1 MPVPTTRALWLAALS
16 LIPAAAALLSPSIAP
31 VLLAIDAALLVLVA
45 IDFVLAPRAS
55 ELEIRRIV
63 EPVLSAGRVNVVK
76 LEVTPLRRSVSGD
89 LRDWVTPGPQVEGHR
104 QRFPLPAPAGRGAG
118 ARGETILEWRLTP
131 STRGDL
137 QFGPVTLKLDGPLGL
152 CSRRQTV
159 ALPQSV
165 KVFPD
170 LTVLSR
176 DALELARA
184 EDQVSRRVIRVRA
197 EGREFESLR
206 EYRPGDDRRS
216 IDWKATARRGKPF
229 VRQHQPEK
237 NQQVI
242 LLLDCGRH
250 MAGESEGRRKLDHA
264 VDATLRLAKVALDQG
279 DLVGVLAFGR
289 DVKRW
294 LPPRKGVEQLRAIAQ
309 ALYQVEAV
317 LEESNYGAAIDH
329 AFAKGSRRSLV
340 VVLTDLMD
348 RDTASALLLRTR
360 KLVPRHLPL
369 VVSLQDQAV
378 HRVATEVPATAAA
391 AYERVIA
398 AKLER
403 DGEATVA
410 RLREGGARVV
420 RGTPAVFASAGVS
433 AYLDIK
439 QRGLL

>member
-1 MPVPTTRALWLAALS
+1 MPIPTTRALWLAALS
-16 LIPAAAALLSPSIAP
+16 LVPAAVALLSPSIAP
-31 VLLAIDAALLVLVA
+31 LLIAFDVALVLLVA
-45 IDFVLAPRAS
+45 VDFFLAPRAES
-55 ELEIRRIV
+55 LEIRRIV
-63 EPVLSAGRVNVVK
+63 EPVLSSGRSNLVK
-76 LEVTPLRRSVSGD
+76 LEVTPRLRSGRTVNGE
-89 LRDWVTPGPQVEGHR
+89 LRDWVTPGPAIEGHR
-104 QRFPLPAPAGRGAG
+104 QRFKGACV
-118 ARGETILEWRLTP
+118 LEWRLTP

-137 QFGPVTLKLDGPLGL
+137 HFGPITVRLDGPLGL
-152 CSRRQTV
+152 CTRRQTI
-159 ALPQSV
+159 ALRQSV
-165 KVFPD
+165 RVFPD
-170 LTVLSR
+170 LSVLSR

-250 MAGESEGRRKLDHA
+250 MAGESNGRRKLDHA
-264 VDATLRLAKVALDQG
+264 VDAALRLAKVALDQG

-294 LPPRKGVEQLRAIAQ
+294 LPPRKGLDQLRAIAQ

-317 LEESNYGAAIDH
+317 LEESNYGAAMDQ
-329 AFAKGSRRSLV
+329 AFARGARRSLV
-340 VVLTDLMD
+340 IVLTDLVD
-348 RDTASALLLRTR
+348 QATSAALLVRTR
-360 KLVPRHLPL
+360 RLVPRHLPMI
-369 VVSLQDQAV
+369 VSLQDEAV
-378 HRVATEVPATAAA
+378 HRAATEVPITASA
-391 AYERVIA
+391 AYERVVA
-398 AKLER
+398 ARIER

-420 RGTPAVFASAGVS
+420 RGTPSAFASAGVS

>member
-16 LIPAAAALLSPSIAP
+16 LIPAAVALLSPSIAP
-31 VLLAIDAALLVLVA
+31 LLIAFDGALLALIAV
-45 IDFVLAPRAS
+45 DFFLAPRAGS
-55 ELEIRRIV
+55 LELNRTV
-63 EPVLSAGRVNVVK
+63 EPVLSSGRVNVVK
-76 LEVTPLRRSVSGD
+76 LEVIPRGKRVSGE
-89 LRDWVTPGPQVEGHR
+89 LRDWVTPGPVVEGHQ
-104 QRFPLPAPAGRGAG
+104 QRFSGHTL
-118 ARGETILEWRLTP
+118 LEWRLTP

-137 QFGPVTLKLDGPLGL
+137 RFGPVTLKLNGPLGL
-152 CSRRQTV
+152 CTRRQTV

-165 KVFPD
+165 KVYPD
-170 LTVLSR
+170 LSVLSR
-176 DALELARA
+176 DALELARS

-250 MAGESEGRRKLDHA
+250 MAGESDGRRKLDHA
-264 VDATLRLAKVALDQG
+264 VDAALRLAKVALDQG

-294 LPPRKGVEQLRAIAQ
+294 LPPRKGAEQLRAIAQ

-317 LEESNYGAAIDH
+317 LEESNYGAAIDQ
-329 AFAKGSRRSLV
+329 AFAKGARRSLV
-340 VVLTDLMD
+340 IVLTDLVD
-348 RDTASALLLRTR
+348 RDSAASLLLRTKR
-360 KLVPRHLPL
+360 LVPRHLPMI
-369 VVSLQDQAV
+369 VSLHDGAV
-378 HRVATEVPATAAA
+378 HRVATEVPATATA
-391 AYERVIA
+391 AYERVVA

-420 RGTPAVFASAGVS
+420 RGSPAVFASAGVS

>member
-1 MPVPTTRALWLAALS
+1 MPVPTTRALWLGAFS
-16 LIPAAAALLSPSIAP
+16 LVPAAAAILSPSIAP
-31 VLLAIDAALLVLVA
+31 ALLAIDAALLLLIAV
-45 IDFVLAPRAS
+45 DFFLAPRAS
-55 ELEIRRIV
+55 ELELRRVV
-63 EPVLSAGRVNVVK
+63 EPVLSSWRVNVVK
-76 LEVTPLRRSVSGD
+76 LEVTPLRRVVSGE
-89 LRDWVTPGPQVEGHR
+89 LRDWVTPGPHVEGHR
-104 QRFPLPAPAGRGAG
+104 QRFTGAS
-118 ARGETILEWRLTP
+118 IIEWKLTP
-131 STRGDL
+131 FTRGDL

-152 CSRRQTV
+152 CTRRQTV

-170 LTVLSR
+170 LTVLTR

-206 EYRPGDDRRS
+206 EYRPGDDRRT

-237 NQQVI
+237 NQQVL

-279 DLVGVLAFGR
+279 DLVGVLAFGK

-329 AFAKGSRRSLV
+329 AFAKGAKRSLV

-348 RDTASALLLRTR
+348 RDTAATLLLRTR
-360 KLVPRHLPL
+360 RLVPRHLPL
-369 VVSLQDQAV
+369 IVSLQDQAV
-378 HRVATEVPATAAA
+378 HRVATDVPATAAA
-391 AYERVIA
+391 AYERMIA
-398 AKLER
+398 ARLER

>member
-31 VLLAIDAALLVLVA
+31 VLLAIDAALLVLIAV
-45 IDFVLAPRAS
+45 DFFLAPRAS
-55 ELEIRRIV
+55 ELELRRIV

-76 LEVTPLRRSVSGD
+76 LEVTPRRRPVSGE

-104 QRFPLPAPAGRGAG
+104 QRFEGA
-118 ARGETILEWRLTP
+118 AIVEWRLTP

-152 CSRRQTV
+152 CTRRQTV
-159 ALPQSV
+159 ALPQAV

-170 LTVLSR
+170 LTVLTR

-237 NQQVI
+237 NQQVL

-329 AFAKGSRRSLV
+329 AFAKGAKRSLV
-340 VVLTDLMD
+340 IVLTDLMD

-369 VVSLQDQAV
+369 VISLQDQAV

-398 AKLER
+398 ARLER
-403 DGEATVA
+403 EGEATVA

>member
-1 MPVPTTRALWLAALS
+1 MPIPTTRALWLAALS
-16 LIPAAAALLSPSIAP
+16 LAPAVVALLSPSIAP
-31 VLLAIDAALLVLVA
+31 GLIAFDVALVVLIA
-45 IDFVLAPRAS
+45 IDFFLAPRVNG
-55 ELEIRRIV
+55 LRIRRMV
-63 EPVLSAGRVNVVK
+63 EPVLSSGRVNLVRVELLSDK
-76 LEVTPLRRSVSGD
+76 AVRGE
-89 LRDWVTPGPQVEGHR
+89 LRDWVTPGPHVEGHR
-104 QRFPLPAPAGRGAG
+104 QRFSSGD
-118 ARGETILEWRLTP
+118 TIEWRLTP

-137 QFGPVTLKLDGPLGL
+137 EFGPLTLRLDGPLGL
-152 CSRRQTV
+152 CSRRQSV
-159 ALPQSV
+159 ALPQKV

-170 LTVLSR
+170 LSVLSR

-184 EDQVSRRVIRVRA
+184 EDQVSRKVIRVRA

-216 IDWKATARRGKPF
+216 IDWKATARRGRPF
-229 VRQHQPEK
+229 VRQHQPER

-250 MAGESEGRRKLDHA
+250 MAGEVDGRRKLDHA

-294 LPPRKGVEQLRAIAQ
+294 LPPRKGAEQLRAIAQ

-317 LEESNYGAAIDH
+317 LEESNYGAAMDQ
-329 AFAKGSRRSLV
+329 AFARGARRSLV
-340 VVLTDLMD
+340 IVLTDLVD
-348 RDTASALLLRTR
+348 PETAACLLLRTR
-360 KLVPRHLPL
+360 RLVPRHLPMI
-369 VVSLQDQAV
+369 VSLQDEAV
-378 HRVATEVPATAAA
+378 HRVATEVPSTPAA
-391 AYERVIA
+391 AYERIVA
-398 AKLER
+398 ARLER

-410 RLREGGARVV
+410 KLREGGARVV
-420 RGTPAVFASAGVS
+420 RGTPAVFASAGVN

>member
-16 LIPAAAALLSPSIAP
+16 LVPAAVALLSPSIAP
-31 VLLAIDAALLVLVA
+31 VLIAFDVALSVLIA
-45 IDFVLAPRAS
+45 IDFFLAPRADA
-55 ELEIRRIV
+55 LQLRRIV
-63 EPVLSAGRVNVVK
+63 EPVLSSGRVNIVRVE
-76 LEVTPLRRSVSGD
+76 LTARSRAVTGE
-89 LRDWVTPGPQVEGHR
+89 LRDWVTPGPVIENHR
-104 QRFPLPAPAGRGAG
+104 QRFSVSG
-118 ARGETILEWRLTP
+118 TTVIEWRLTP

-137 QFGPVTLKLDGPLGL
+137 KFGPLTLKLDGPLGL
-152 CSRRQTV
+152 CTRRQSV
-159 ALPQSV
+159 ALPQTV

-170 LTVLSR
+170 LSVLSR

-229 VRQHQPEK
+229 VRQHQPER

-250 MAGESEGRRKLDHA
+250 MAGEVDGRRKLDHA

-294 LPPRKGVEQLRAIAQ
+294 LPPRKGAEQLRSIAQ

-317 LEESNYGAAIDH
+317 LEESNYGAAMDQ
-329 AFAKGSRRSLV
+329 AFARGSRRSLV
-340 VVLTDLMD
+340 IVLTDLVD
-348 RDTASALLLRTR
+348 QETAASLLLRTR
-360 KLVPRHLPL
+360 RLVPRHLPMI
-369 VVSLQDQAV
+369 VSLQDEAV
-378 HRVATEVPATAAA
+378 HRVATEVPTTATA
-391 AYERVIA
+391 AYERVVA
-398 AKLER
+398 ARLER

-410 RLREGGARVV
+410 KLREGGARVV

>member
-1 MPVPTTRALWLAALS
+1 MPIPTTRALWLAALS
-16 LIPAAAALLSPSIAP
+16 LVPAAVALLSPSIAP
-31 VLLAIDAALLVLVA
+31 LLVAFDVALVVLVA
-45 IDFVLAPRAS
+45 VDFFLSPRA
-55 ELEIRRIV
+55 EALGIRRIV
-63 EPVLSAGRVNVVK
+63 EPVLSSGRVNVVK
-76 LEVTPLRRSVSGD
+76 LELTPRARSISGE
-89 LRDWVTPGPQVEGHR
+89 LRDWVTPGPAIEGHR
-104 QRFPLPAPAGRGAG
+104 QRFSGACV
-118 ARGETILEWRLTP
+118 IEWQLTP

-137 QFGPVTLKLDGPLGL
+137 HFGPLTVKLDGPLGL
-152 CSRRQTV
+152 CTRRQTID
-159 ALPQSV
+159 LRQSV

-170 LTVLSR
+170 LSVLSR
-176 DALELARA
+176 DALDLARA

-250 MAGESEGRRKLDHA
+250 MAGESNGRRKLDHA
-264 VDATLRLAKVALDQG
+264 VDAALRLAKVALDHG

-294 LPPRKGVEQLRAIAQ
+294 LPPRKGVDQLRAIAH

-317 LEESNYGAAIDH
+317 LEESNYGAALDR
-329 AFAKGSRRSLV
+329 AFARGARRSLV
-340 VVLTDLMD
+340 IVMTDLVD
-348 RDTASALLLRTR
+348 KETSAALLLRTR
-360 KLVPRHLPL
+360 RLVPRHLPL
-369 VVSLQDQAV
+369 IVSLQDEAV
-378 HRVATEVPATAAA
+378 HRLATEVPLTTSA
-391 AYERVIA
+391 AYERVVA
-398 AKLER
+398 QRVER
-403 DGEATVA
+403 DGDATVA

-420 RGTPAVFASAGVS
+420 RGTPAAFASAGVS

>member
-1 MPVPTTRALWLAALS
+1 MPIPTTRALWLAALS
-16 LIPAAAALLSPSIAP
+16 LVPAAVALLSASIAP
-31 VLLAIDAALLVLVA
+31 LLIAFDVALLLLVA
-45 IDFVLAPRAS
+45 VDFFLSPRA
-55 ELEIRRIV
+55 EALEIRRIV
-63 EPVLSAGRVNVVK
+63 EPVLSSGRSNLVK
-76 LEVTPLRRSVSGD
+76 LEVTPLGSGRTVSGE
-89 LRDWVTPGPQVEGHR
+89 LRDWVTPGPAIEGHR
-104 QRFPLPAPAGRGAG
+104 QHFSGASV
-118 ARGETILEWRLTP
+118 LEWRLTP

-137 QFGPVTLKLDGPLGL
+137 HFGPVTVKLDGPLGL
-152 CSRRQTV
+152 CTRRQRIE
-159 ALPQSV
+159 LRQSV

-170 LTVLSR
+170 LSVLSR

-250 MAGESEGRRKLDHA
+250 MAGESNGRRKLDHA
-264 VDATLRLAKVALDQG
+264 VDAALRLAKVALDQG

-309 ALYQVEAV
+309 ALYQVQAV
-317 LEESNYGAAIDH
+317 LEESNYGAAIDQ
-329 AFAKGSRRSLV
+329 AFARGARRSLV
-340 VVLTDLMD
+340 IVLTDLVD
-348 RDTASALLLRTR
+348 KETSAALLLRTR
-360 KLVPRHLPL
+360 KLVPRHLPMI
-369 VVSLQDQAV
+369 VSLQDEAV
-378 HRVATEVPATAAA
+378 HRAATEVPATASA

-398 AKLER
+398 ARIER
-403 DGEATVA
+403 DGAATVA

-420 RGTPAVFASAGVS
+420 RGTPAAFASAGVS

>member
-16 LIPAAAALLSPSIAP
+16 LVPAAVALLSPSIAP
-31 VLLAIDAALLVLVA
+31 LLIALDVALLVLIAV
-45 IDFVLAPRAS
+45 DFGLSPRS
-55 ELEIRRIV
+55 ESLQIRRMV
-63 EPVLSAGRVNVVK
+63 EPVLSSGRVNLVK
-76 LEVTPLRRSVSGD
+76 LELVLAPGSRRAVSGE
-89 LRDWVTPGPQVEGHR
+89 LRDWVTPGPAIEGHR
-104 QRFPLPAPAGRGAG
+104 QRFTVTG
-118 ARGETILEWRLTP
+118 TTVLEWRLTP

-137 QFGPVTLKLDGPLGL
+137 QFGPLTLRLDGPLGL
-152 CSRRQTV
+152 CMRRQSI

-170 LTVLSR
+170 LSVLTR
-176 DALELARA
+176 DALTLARA
-184 EDQVSRRVIRVRA
+184 EDQAARRVVRVRS

-229 VRQHQPEK
+229 VRQHQPER

-250 MAGESEGRRKLDHA
+250 MAGEVDGRRKLDHA
-264 VDATLRLAKVALDQG
+264 VDAALRLAKVALDQG

-294 LPPRKGVEQLRAIAQ
+294 LPPRKGAEQLRAITQ

-317 LEESNYGAAIDH
+317 LEESNYGAAMDQ
-329 AFAKGSRRSLV
+329 AFARGARRSLV
-340 VVLTDLMD
+340 IVLTDLVD
-348 RDTASALLLRTR
+348 RETAASLLLRTR
-360 KLVPRHLPL
+360 RLVPRHLPMI
-369 VVSLQDQAV
+369 VSLQDEAV
-378 HRVATEVPATAAA
+378 HRLATEIPQTSRA
-391 AYERVIA
+391 AYERVVA
-398 AKLER
+398 GRLER

-420 RGTPAVFASAGVS
+420 RGTPATFAIAGVR
-433 AYLDIK
+433 AYLDVK

>member
-1 MPVPTTRALWLAALS
+1 MPIPTTRALWLAALS
-16 LIPAAAALLSPSIAP
+16 LVPAAVASLSPSIAP
-31 VLLAIDAALLVLVA
+31 LLVAFDVALVVLVA
-45 IDFVLAPRAS
+45 VDFFLSPRA
-55 ELEIRRIV
+55 EALGVRRIV
-63 EPVLSAGRVNVVK
+63 EPVLSSGRVNVVR
-76 LEVTPLRRSVSGD
+76 LELTPRARSISGE
-89 LRDWVTPGPQVEGHR
+89 LRDWVTPGPAIEGHR
-104 QRFPLPAPAGRGAG
+104 QRFSGACV
-118 ARGETILEWRLTP
+118 IEWRLTP

-137 QFGPVTLKLDGPLGL
+137 HFGPLTVKLDGPLGL
-152 CSRRQTV
+152 CTRRQTID
-159 ALPQSV
+159 LRQSV

-170 LTVLSR
+170 LSVLSR
-176 DALELARA
+176 DALDLARA

-250 MAGESEGRRKLDHA
+250 MAGESNGRRKLDHA
-264 VDATLRLAKVALDQG
+264 VDAALRLAKVALDHG
-279 DLVGVLAFGR
+279 DLVGVLAYGR

-294 LPPRKGVEQLRAIAQ
+294 LPPRKGVDQLRAIAQ

-317 LEESNYGAAIDH
+317 LEESNYGAALDR
-329 AFAKGSRRSLV
+329 AFARGARRSLV
-340 VVLTDLMD
+340 IVMTDLVD
-348 RDTASALLLRTR
+348 KETSAALLLRTR
-360 KLVPRHLPL
+360 RLVPRHLPL
-369 VVSLQDQAV
+369 IVSLQDEAV
-378 HRVATEVPATAAA
+378 HRLATEVPLTTSA
-391 AYERVIA
+391 AYERVVA
-398 AKLER
+398 QRVER
-403 DGEATVA
+403 DGDATVA

-420 RGTPAVFASAGVS
+420 RGTPAAFASAGVS

>member
-1 MPVPTTRALWLAALS
+1 MPIPTTRALWLAALS
-16 LIPAAAALLSPSIAP
+16 LIPASVALLSPSIAP
-31 VLLAIDAALLVLVA
+31 VLIAFDVALLVLIA
-45 IDFVLAPRAS
+45 IDFFLAPRVGD
-55 ELEIRRIV
+55 LEIRRIV
-63 EPVLSAGRVNVVK
+63 EPVLSSGRSNVVK
-76 LEVTPLRRSVSGD
+76 LEIIPRAGKVSGE
-89 LRDWVTPGPQVEGHR
+89 LRDWVTPGPAIEGHR
-104 QRFPLPAPAGRGAG
+104 QRFSGA
-118 ARGETILEWRLTP
+118 TLLEWRLTP

-137 QFGPVTLKLDGPLGL
+137 QFGPLTLKLDGPLGL
-152 CSRRQTV
+152 CTRRQTLP
-159 ALPQSV
+159 LPQSV

-170 LTVLSR
+170 LSVLSR

-237 NQQVI
+237 NQQVL

-250 MAGESEGRRKLDHA
+250 MAGETEGRRKLDHA
-264 VDATLRLAKVALDQG
+264 VDAALRLAKVALDQG

-317 LEESNYGAAIDH
+317 LEESNYGAAIDQ
-329 AFAKGSRRSLV
+329 AFARGARRSLV
-340 VVLTDLMD
+340 IVLTDLVD
-348 RDTASALLLRTR
+348 RETAASLLLRTR
-360 KLVPRHLPL
+360 RLVPRHLPMI
-369 VVSLQDQAV
+369 VSLQDSAV
-378 HRVATEVPATAAA
+378 HRLATEIPATATA

-398 AKLER
+398 AQVER

-420 RGTPAVFASAGVS
+420 RGTPAMFASAGVS